1 MSSDVDKS
9 AASKKRRSQVTACA
23 DIRVIMEVKNS
34 LQSAIDEPCEM
45 VNDLL
50 HIYWLYKNFKVY

>member
-34 LQSAIDEPCEM
+34 LQSAIDEACEM

-50 HIYWLYKNFKVY
+50 HIY

>member
-34 LQSAIDEPCEM
+34 LQSAIDEA
-45 VNDLL
+45 
-50 HIYWLYKNFKVY
+50 WKNG